1 MAQGSLNQTSTR
13 DVRCKRK
20 VIDDDVVYDHENETE
35 VRINPKLATRQ
46 LRMAKVPRLMCIK
59 SSALPDGTTFSDWVK
74 GDENLYIATQK
85 KKYIKDAKENSKWC
99 HGNLSWKLYKKEITV
114 DEFLQKF
121 EQHVRDNLW
130 NDLDELTGATMG
142 CWCED
147 ESMCHGGILKRLYKE
162 KMINKAQTRKKN

>member
-85 KKYIKDAKENSKWC
+85 KKYIKDATENSKWC
-99 HGNLSWKLYKKEITV
+99 VGYLS
-114 DEFLQKF
+114 
-121 EQHVRDNLW
+121 
-130 NDLDELTGATMG
+130 
-142 CWCED
+142 
-147 ESMCHGGILKRLYKE
+147 
-162 KMINKAQTRKKN
+162 